1 MNIFALIL
9 SVSAILN
16 VMAMGLVEVIK
27 SFEDYKFYGLN
38 YLKTEN
44 IHKKLKRTAYVN
56 LTLFIVSLT
65 INSMAIY
72 YLFTVLL

>member
-1 MNIFALIL
+1 MNIFTLIL
-9 SVSAILN
+9 SVSALIN

-27 SFEDYKFYGLN
+27 SFGEYTFYGLN

-44 IHKKLKRTAYVN
+44 VHKKLKRTAYVN
-56 LTLFIVSLT
+56 LILFIVSLV

-72 YLFTVLL
+72 HLFTVLL

>member
-1 MNIFALIL
+1 MNIFTLIL
-9 SVSAILN
+9 SVSALIN
-16 VMAMGLVEVIK
+16 VIVMGLIEVIK

-44 IHKKLKRTAYVN
+44 MHKKLKRAAYVN

-65 INSMAIY
+65 INSMAMY
-72 YLFTVLL
+72 HLFTVLL

>member
-1 MNIFALIL
+1 MNIFTLIL
-9 SVSAILN
+9 SVSALVN
-16 VMAMGLVEVIK
+16 VIALGLVEVIK
-27 SFEDYKFYGLN
+27 SFGKYKFYGLN

-44 IHKKLKRTAYVN
+44 MHKKLKRNAYVN
-56 LTLFIVSLT
+56 LALFIVSLT

>member
-1 MNIFALIL
+1 MKLFTLIL
-9 SVSAILN
+9 SVSALLN
-16 VMAMGLVEVIK
+16 VIVMGLIEVIK
-27 SFEDYKFYGLN
+27 SFEDYKFYELN

-44 IHKKLKRTAYVN
+44 MHKKLKRTAYAN

-65 INSMAIY
+65 IHSMAIY

>member
-1 MNIFALIL
+1 MNIFTLIL
-9 SVSAILN
+9 SVSALIN
-16 VMAMGLVEVIK
+16 VIAMGLVEVIK

-44 IHKKLKRTAYVN
+44 MHKKMKRAAYVN
-56 LTLFIVSLT
+56 LALFIVSLS
-65 INSMAIY
+65 INSVAIY

>member
-1 MNIFALIL
+1 MNIFTLIL
-9 SVSAILN
+9 SVSALIN

-44 IHKKLKRTAYVN
+44 MHKKLKRTAYVN
-56 LTLFIVSLT
+56 LILFIVSLV
-65 INSMAIY
+65 INSIAIY
-72 YLFTVLL
+72 HLFTVLL